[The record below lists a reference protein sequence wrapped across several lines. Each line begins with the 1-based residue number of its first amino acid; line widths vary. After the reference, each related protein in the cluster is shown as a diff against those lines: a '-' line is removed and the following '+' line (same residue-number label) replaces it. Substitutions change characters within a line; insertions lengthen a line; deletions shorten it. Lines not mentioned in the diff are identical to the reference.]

1 MTLLNRTVFD
11 IPLIWNRRRFLA
23 THNKRRLARKLI
35 ETSINVQLEKQMRTG
50 FSHNIEIEQ
59 NITEIDEHLLK
70 YHDKLRLLDNMIE
83 LASQSLR
90 IYFDK
95 RMESVRAIIK
105 EHCNAIE
112 QVIQEEDEHWKEI
125 HSIMNQNLL
134 NPGDIRSRNNNYP
147 RVVQKSPAANIQT
160 IEEVG
165 DDDDDNVNRRV
176 SRQLN
181 TQTLTPLFSQMTRKS
196 QLESKRLTVVPSIKV
211 HSPGGQDISVFR
223 KDDRFSMNML
233 PRNTIRRPFEIIET
247 TFVVK
252 PTNTLV
258 DGEIQNIEY
267 DDEANGTYR
276 APHRQYHS
284 YLSVTQPNPL
294 LTDTQ
299 PNIPTR
305 LCFSPTMLQD
315 ATVSNEDDTNNKTS
329 SSSNENNKVLMN
341 AIFTSLDQNRKN
353 VKQFTRD
360 NYHFGQTFFLDTL
373 KTEQS
378 GDDQKIYKRP
388 NIQDDDDV
396 VIIGEIRP
404 SIRPLGYI
412 SHTTNNTTNRR
423 SYFPNQQESKTV
435 QETVATKP
443 RRRVTT
449 TKVKAKS
456 IIVTTRKT
464 RSAAKIIAEREAATA
479 AAVKA
484 ALEKTIEKKR
494 KTRKR
499 KQSKSIDRLAETSDE
514 DYEDAASQ
522 SNFSRLANKKRKTKL
537 YKKTKTDHHPYETS
551 EDDDDD
557 KPARTKR
564 KTRRRTQSNKYNHK
578 EEILNNKE
586 NSKRKTKKLIEN
598 DIKNNQNEVKK
609 KSARLKK
616 VKLSIIEDEEKLSK
630 EKKRSQKLRKI
641 KNGDEQTTKH
651 KNTRASTKFIPINNS
666 VDFDACNACHRSEN
680 NDPMKLMEFSSRI
693 TALTA
698 EETNL
703 KSLHRRL
710 EMRIKRFLHRT
721 HNSIVIQEKLLNIE
735 KCSKNELLLR
745 QSLIQQ
751 EKPPKDYKQ
760 FWSHIQYIEA
770 DNKNVEKTIDSLR
783 TKIKEIEKDSERNR
797 KIHNQQDDTE
807 QYNNKT
813 KLNQAENQLHRMN
826 LELSKICAS
835 NTELRINIKRMLDER
850 REMIEEYNRLRI
862 ALQNATD
869 ESRRLTHECSE
880 SFANR
885 RNMLARMRAI
895 RDQHERDEKKLLN
908 DIRELDRLS
917 ESNYASKNFIVK
929 KSNVRQ
935 EQTRLNELFSG
946 KRAQGVKS
954 AYTANEFRHLFRIGF
969 DQDFFKEKVL
979 NRTVETFIGEQEQV
993 FTLFEY
999 SVELVNELNYLHE
1012 DLDNKRKYISNL
1024 FLNDNIDTIVIKD
1037 IFATLEYSVNKA
1049 NTNVQSLHTA
1059 KQNLRIILDTAY
1071 QLINNLFLELNC
1083 DRNII
1088 LMSNESINDRN
1099 ILFYLATIESRVQE
1113 LLFMLKTNRKGGGT
1127 HGYTDDTT
1135 ISWRIIHS
1143 NMDQPYN

>member
-1 MTLLNRTVFD
+1 
-11 IPLIWNRRRFLA
+11 
-23 THNKRRLARKLI
+23 
-35 ETSINVQLEKQMRTG
+35 MRTG

-252 PTNTLV
+252 PTNTLM

-341 AIFTSLDQNRKN
+341 AIFTSLDQNRTN

-360 NYHFGQTFFLDTL
+360 NYRFGQTFFLDTL

-651 KNTRASTKFIPINNS
+651 KNTRASTKRN
-666 VDFDACNACHRSEN
+666 HRA
-680 NDPMKLMEFSSRI
+680 I
-693 TALTA
+693 
-698 EETNL
+698 
-703 KSLHRRL
+703 
-710 EMRIKRFLHRT
+710 
-721 HNSIVIQEKLLNIE
+721 KLLNIE

-880 SFANR
+880 SFAN
-885 RNMLARMRAI
+885 
-895 RDQHERDEKKLLN
+895 
-908 DIRELDRLS
+908 
-917 ESNYASKNFIVK
+917 
-929 KSNVRQ
+929 
-935 EQTRLNELFSG
+935 
-946 KRAQGVKS
+946 
-954 AYTANEFRHLFRIGF
+954 
-969 DQDFFKEKVL
+969 
-979 NRTVETFIGEQEQV
+979 
-993 FTLFEY
+993 
-999 SVELVNELNYLHE
+999 
-1012 DLDNKRKYISNL
+1012 
-1024 FLNDNIDTIVIKD
+1024 
-1037 IFATLEYSVNKA
+1037 
-1049 NTNVQSLHTA
+1049 
-1059 KQNLRIILDTAY
+1059 
-1071 QLINNLFLELNC
+1071 
-1083 DRNII
+1083 
-1088 LMSNESINDRN
+1088 
-1099 ILFYLATIESRVQE
+1099 
-1113 LLFMLKTNRKGGGT
+1113 
-1127 HGYTDDTT
+1127 
-1135 ISWRIIHS
+1135 
-1143 NMDQPYN
+1143 